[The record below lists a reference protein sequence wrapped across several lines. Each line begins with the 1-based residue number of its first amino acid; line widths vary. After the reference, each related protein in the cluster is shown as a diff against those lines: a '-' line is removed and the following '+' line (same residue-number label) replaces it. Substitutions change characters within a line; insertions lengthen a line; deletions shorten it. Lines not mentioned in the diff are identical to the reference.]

1 MWRSRPRRLGP
12 NATPAKP
19 HAPCIAH
26 ATIYKI
32 TDHRFDQPPRPFLRI
47 LPHVTLLPLFV
58 AMAGF
63 AAKAIFLV
71 GLPFIAV
78 ALFAGFAPPF
88 DGYTCLLLGVISVYS
103 PHLCRNLVVGTT
115 FGYDNREPRENV
127 NSKRAV
133 KADKDVLRL
142 VRTLGAAHQNGF
154 EALLVFAKVVFRRA
168 AKEFLAAAAA
178 LAEHPDRVQRLFLNH
193 KYT

>member
-19 HAPCIAH
+19 HAPCITR
-26 ATIYKI
+26 ATLHKI
-32 TDHRFDQPPRPFLRI
+32 INHRFDQHPRPLAARR
-47 LPHVTLLPLFV
+47 HARSTAATLFV

-154 EALLVFAKVVFRRA
+154 EALLVFAVGVLA
-168 AKEFLAAAAA
+168 AKVGSQLDPRCGGV
-178 LAEHPDRVQRLFLNH
+178 LLNNRG
-193 KYT
+193 